1 MVYSKECIILL
12 LSNVLKFIYYFVCRY
27 IYLDR
32 LLELIKDKL
41 SRFLVII
48 ENLVVLFKIL

>member
-41 SRFLVII
+41 SYFLVII